1 MSPLLLAALAI
12 VVLVVLIV
20 RVKMHAF
27 PALMIVS
34 LGLGLAAGLPA
45 LAVIAAFQQG
55 VGSTLGFIAVVIGLG
70 TFVGGLLAESGG
82 GSVVA
87 RAAVN
92 AVGDRFLPW
101 AVAAVG
107 FVIGLPI
114 FFSVG
119 LVLLFPV
126 VVGLTATSGR
136 PLLTLALPLVAG
148 LSASHG
154 LVAPHPGPLV
164 AIERLG
170 ADTGLSIL
178 YGLIAGIP
186 AVVVAGPLFL
196 RALPASLLTRGVPLG
211 AQAPDNSTPV
221 DPPGVA
227 TTLAAVLLPIAL
239 MLGATIATT
248 LAGEAAVS
256 GTAGTLLATTAF
268 LGSPAAALLLGTV
281 VATYM
286 LGSRRGLDGA
296 QLLAIAERS
305 LWPIASVLLVV
316 GAGGGFGRV
325 LDQAGIGDAITDAVS
340 SLSLS
345 PLVFAWLVASLLRI
359 AVGSATVAIT
369 TAAAIVAPMLLTAP
383 DTNRELLVVALGAG
397 SLIAS
402 HVNDGGF
409 WLVKEYLGLDVP
421 TMLKTW
427 TVIETI
433 ISVVA
438 LGVVLV
444 LDTLL

>member
-1 MSPLLLAALAI
+1 MNSLLLAALAI

-20 RVKMHAF
+20 RVRMHAF

-45 LAVIAAFQQG
+45 PAVVAAFQQG

-82 GSVVA
+82 ASVVA

-186 AVVVAGPLFL
+186 AVVVAGPLLL
-196 RALPASLLTRGVPLG
+196 RLLPASVLARGVPLG
-211 AQAPDNSTPV
+211 AQATDNPTPA

-248 LAGEAAVS
+248 LAGEVAVS
-256 GTAGTLLATTAF
+256 GTAGTLLAATAF
-268 LGSPAAALLLGTV
+268 LGSPAVALLVGTV
-281 VATYM
+281 VATYV
-286 LGSRRGLDGA
+286 LGSRRGLDGG

-325 LDQAGIGDAITDAVS
+325 LDQAGLGDAITDAVS

-409 WLVKEYLGLDVP
+409 WMVKEYLGLDIP

-438 LGVVLV
+438 LAVVLV

>member
-1 MSPLLLAALAI
+1 MPLLLAAVAI
-12 VVLVVLIV
+12 LVLIVLVV

-34 LGLGLAAGLPA
+34 LGLGLAAGLDGA
-45 LAVIAAFQQG
+45 AVVTAFQQG
-55 VGSTLGFIAVVIGLG
+55 VGNTLGSIAVVIGLG
-70 TFVGGLLAESGG
+70 TFVGALLAESGG
-82 GSVVA
+82 ATAVG
-87 RAAVN
+87 RAAVA
-92 AVGDRFLPW
+92 AVGERSLPW
-101 AVAAVG
+101 AVAAIG
-107 FVIGLPI
+107 FLIGLPV
-114 FFSVG
+114 FFAVG

-126 VVGLTATSGR
+126 VVGLGATSGR
-136 PLLTLALPLVAG
+136 PMLTLLLPLVAG

-164 AIERLG
+164 AIARLE

-178 YGLIAGIP
+178 YGIAAGIP
-186 AVVVAGPLFL
+186 ACLVAGPLFV
-196 RALPASLLTRGVPLG
+196 RMLPPPMMRLGTPMVVP
-211 AQAPDNSTPV
+211 APPSDAAP
-221 DPPGVA
+221 PPGVA
-227 TTLAAVLLPIAL
+227 VTLATVLLPIAL
-239 MLGATIATT
+239 MLGATTVTAM
-248 LAGEAAVS
+248 AGRAPGGAAGPVL
-256 GTAGTLLATTAF
+256 GVVAF
-268 LGSPAAALLLGTV
+268 LGQPAVALLVGTLAATEIFGRRRGLTGAALLG
-281 VATYM
+281 
-286 LGSRRGLDGA
+286 
-296 QLLAIAERS
+296 IAERS
-305 LWPIASVLLVV
+305 LFPIASVLLIV

-325 LDQAGIGDAITDAVS
+325 LDQAGIGNAITSAVS

-345 PLVFAWLVASLLRI
+345 PIVFGWLVAALLRI

-369 TAAAIVAPMLLTAP
+369 TAAAIVAPLLLSAP
-383 DTNRELLVVALGAG
+383 ATNRELLVVALGAG

-438 LGVVLV
+438 LGVVLL
-444 LDTLL
+444 LDVAL

>member
-1 MSPLLLAALAI
+1 MTPLLLALAAI

-20 RVKMHAF
+20 RVRLHAF

-34 LGLGLAAGLPA
+34 LGLGLAAGLPPTE
-45 LAVIAAFQQG
+45 VVTAFQQG
-55 VGSTLGFIAVVIGLG
+55 VGGTLGFIAVVIGLG
-70 TFVGGLLAESGG
+70 TFVGALLAESGG
-82 GSVVA
+82 TVAVA
-87 RAAVN
+87 RAA
-92 AVGDRFLPW
+92 AGLVGERGLPW
-101 AVAAVG
+101 AVAGVG

-126 VVGLTATSGR
+126 VAGLVAATGR

-164 AIERLG
+164 AIQRLG

-178 YGLIAGIP
+178 YGIVASVP
-186 AVVVAGPLFL
+186 AVALAGPLFL
-196 RALPASLLTRGVPLG
+196 RALPA
-211 AQAPDNSTPV
+211 A
-221 DPPGVA
+221 
-227 TTLAAVLLPIAL
+227 TLARGHAIAPAAPTPAGATAPPPSVGVTLVTVLLPIAL
-239 MLGATIATT
+239 MLGSTLLLVTAGSTT
-248 LAGEAAVS
+248 APGAAARWIGFLGQPAVALL
-256 GTAGTLLATTAF
+256 AGTLLATWVF
-268 LGSPAAALLLGTV
+268 GV
-281 VATYM
+281 
-286 LGSRRGLDGA
+286 RRGLDGKA
-296 QLLAIAERS
+296 LLGIAERS
-305 LWPIASVLLVV
+305 LFPIASVLLVV

-325 LDQAGIGDAITDAVS
+325 LDQAGLGGAITGAVS
-340 SLSLS
+340 SLALS
-345 PLVFAWLVASLLRI
+345 PVVFGWLVAALLRV

-369 TAAAIVAPMLLTAP
+369 TAAAIVAPLVAASP
-383 DTNRELLVVALGAG
+383 GVNRELLVVALGAG

-421 TMLKTW
+421 TTLRTW
-427 TVIETI
+427 TVIETV

-438 LGVVLV
+438 LGVVLIMDQF
-444 LDTLL
+444 L

>member
-1 MSPLLLAALAI
+1 LTPLVLAAVAI
-12 VVLVVLIV
+12 LVLVVLVV

-34 LGLGLAAGLPA
+34 LALGLAAGIPPG
-45 LAVIAAFQQG
+45 AVATSFQQG

-70 TFVGGLLAESGG
+70 TFVGALLSESGG
-82 GSVVA
+82 AAVVA
-87 RAAVN
+87 RAAVA
-92 AVGDRFLPW
+92 AVGERSLPW

-107 FVIGLPI
+107 FVIALPI

-126 VVGLTATSGR
+126 VVGLAGASGR
-136 PLLTLALPLVAG
+136 PLLALALPLVAG

-170 ADTGLSIL
+170 ADTGLAIL
-178 YGLIAGIP
+178 FGIAAGVP
-186 AVVVAGPLFL
+186 ALVVAGPLFTRL
-196 RALPASLLTRGVPLG
+196 LPASVIARGTPLV
-211 AQAPDNSTPV
+211 AASDRHVVTNA
-221 DPPGVA
+221 PGVA
-227 TTLAAVLLPIAL
+227 ATLGTVLLPIVL
-239 MLGATIATT
+239 MLASTALGARAPQPQAEGS
-248 LAGEAAVS
+248 LASPVGWLLFAGQPAV
-256 GTAGTLLATTAF
+256 ALLIGTL
-268 LGSPAAALLLGTV
+268 
-281 VATYM
+281 VATEVF
-286 LGSRRGLDGA
+286 GRRRGLDGTR
-296 QLLAIAERS
+296 LLAIAERS
-305 LWPIASVLLVV
+305 LFPIASVLLIV

-325 LDQAGIGDAITDAVS
+325 LDEAGIGRAITSAVS

-345 PLVFAWLVASLLRI
+345 PLVFAWLVAAMLRV

-369 TAAAIVAPMLLTAP
+369 TAAAIVAPLVATTP
-383 DTNRELLVVALGAG
+383 DVSRELLVVSLGAG

-402 HVNDGGF
+402 HVNDSGF

-421 TMLKTW
+421 TTLKTW

-438 LGVVLV
+438 LGVVLLLDAV
-444 LDTLL
+444 L

>member
-1 MSPLLLAALAI
+1 MTPLLLAAAAI
-12 VVLVVLIV
+12 LLLIVLVA

-27 PALMIVS
+27 PALMMVS
-34 LGLGLAAGLPA
+34 LGLGLAAGLDGA
-45 LAVIAAFQQG
+45 QVVGAFQQG

-70 TFVGGLLAESGG
+70 TFVGALLAESGG
-82 GSVVA
+82 ATAVG
-87 RAAVN
+87 RAAVA
-92 AVGDRFLPW
+92 AVGERSLPW

-119 LVLLFPV
+119 LVLLFPI
-126 VVGLTATSGR
+126 VVGLGATSGR
-136 PLLTLALPLVAG
+136 PMLTLLLPLVAG

-164 AIERLG
+164 AIARLE
-170 ADTGLSIL
+170 ADTGRSIL
-178 YGLIAGIP
+178 YGIAAGVP
-186 AVVVAGPLFL
+186 AFMVAGPLFV
-196 RALPASLLTRGVPLG
+196 RMLPASILSRGTPLAVP
-211 AQAPDNSTPV
+211 APQADAAP
-221 DPPGVA
+221 PPGVA
-227 TTLAAVLLPIAL
+227 VTLATVLLPIAL
-239 MLGATIATT
+239 MLGATA
-248 LAGEAAVS
+248 L
-256 GTAGTLLATTAF
+256 TTASGDTSGGVISSMIL
-268 LGSPAAALLLGTV
+268 LGQPAVALLVGAL
-281 VATYM
+281 VATEIF
-286 LGSRRGLDGA
+286 GRRRGLTGT
-296 QLLAIAERS
+296 QLLGVAERS
-305 LWPIASVLLVV
+305 LFPIASVLLIV

-325 LDQAGIGDAITDAVS
+325 LDQAGIGNAITAAVS

-345 PLVFAWLVASLLRI
+345 PLVFGWLVAALLRI

-369 TAAAIVAPMLLTAP
+369 TAAAIVAPLLLSAP

-421 TMLKTW
+421 TTLRTW
-427 TVIETI
+427 TVMETI

-438 LGVVLV
+438 LGMVLMID
-444 LDTLL
+444 LAL

>member
-1 MSPLLLAALAI
+1 MLLALAALAI
-12 VVLVVLIV
+12 IALVTLIV
-20 RVKMHAF
+20 ALRMHAF

-34 LGLGLAAGLPA
+34 LALGLGAGLEPS
-45 LAVIAAFQQG
+45 AVVNAFQQG

-70 TFVGGLLAESGG
+70 TFVGALLAESGG
-82 GSVVA
+82 ASVVA
-87 RAAVN
+87 RAAVG
-92 AVGDRFLPW
+92 AVGERWLPW
-101 AVAAVG
+101 AVATVG

-114 FFSVG
+114 FFAVG

-126 VVGLTATSGR
+126 VVGLAAASGR
-136 PLLTLALPLVAG
+136 PLLALALPLVAG

-170 ADTGLSIL
+170 ADTGVSIL
-178 YGLIAGIP
+178 YGLIAGVP
-186 AVVVAGPLFL
+186 AFAVAGPLFL
-196 RALPASLLTRGVPLG
+196 RVVPQSLLARGVALG
-211 AQAPDNSTPV
+211 SASSAGAVANAPAV
-221 DPPGVA
+221 WA
-227 TTLAAVLLPIAL
+227 TLATVLLPIAL
-239 MLGATIATT
+239 MLISTVAATWVNGVDGS
-248 LAGEAAVS
+248 LAWAGRASWIVFLGNPSVS
-256 GTAGTLLATTAF
+256 LLVGTL
-268 LGSPAAALLLGTV
+268 
-281 VATYM
+281 VATYVF
-286 LGSRRGLDGA
+286 GTRRGLGGA
-296 QLLAIAERS
+296 QLLAIAERA
-305 LWPIASVLLVV
+305 LFPIASVLLVV

-325 LDQAGIGDAITDAVS
+325 LDQAGIGGAITAAVS

-345 PLVFAWLVASLLRI
+345 PLVFGWLVAALLRI

-369 TAAAIVAPMLLTAP
+369 TAAAIVAPLLSAAP

-427 TVIETI
+427 TVMETI

-438 LGVVLV
+438 LLVVLCLNVV
-444 LDTLL
+444 L

>member
-1 MSPLLLAALAI
+1 VTPLVLAAVAI
-12 VVLVVLIV
+12 LVLVVLVV

-34 LGLGLAAGLPA
+34 LALGLAAGIPPG
-45 LAVIAAFQQG
+45 AVATSFQQG

-70 TFVGGLLAESGG
+70 TFVGALLSESGG
-82 GSVVA
+82 AAVVA
-87 RAAVN
+87 RAAVA
-92 AVGDRFLPW
+92 AVGERSLPW

-107 FVIGLPI
+107 FVIALPI

-126 VVGLTATSGR
+126 VVGLAGASGR
-136 PLLTLALPLVAG
+136 PLLALALPLVAG

-170 ADTGLSIL
+170 ADTGLAIL
-178 YGLIAGIP
+178 FGIAAGVP
-186 AVVVAGPLFL
+186 ALVVAGPLFTRL
-196 RALPASLLTRGVPLG
+196 LPASVIARGTPLV
-211 AQAPDNSTPV
+211 AASDRHVTNA
-221 DPPGVA
+221 PGVA
-227 TTLAAVLLPIAL
+227 ATLGTVLLPIVL
-239 MLGATIATT
+239 MLASTALGARAPQPQAEGS
-248 LAGEAAVS
+248 LASPVGWLLFAGQPAV
-256 GTAGTLLATTAF
+256 ALLIGTL
-268 LGSPAAALLLGTV
+268 
-281 VATYM
+281 VATEVF
-286 LGSRRGLDGA
+286 GRRRGLDGTR
-296 QLLAIAERS
+296 LLAIAERS
-305 LWPIASVLLVV
+305 LFPIASVLLIV

-325 LDQAGIGDAITDAVS
+325 LDEAGIGRAITSAVS

-345 PLVFAWLVASLLRI
+345 PLVFAWLVAAMLRV

-369 TAAAIVAPMLLTAP
+369 TAAAIVAPLVATTP
-383 DTNRELLVVALGAG
+383 DVSRELLVVSLGAG

-402 HVNDGGF
+402 HVNDSGF

-421 TMLKTW
+421 TTLKTW

-438 LGVVLV
+438 LGVVLLLDAV
-444 LDTLL
+444 L

>member
-1 MSPLLLAALAI
+1 MSPLVLAALAI
-12 VVLVVLIV
+12 VVLVTLIV
-20 RVKMHAF
+20 RVRMHAF

-34 LGLGLAAGLPA
+34 LGLGLGAGLDST
-45 LAVIAAFQQG
+45 AVVTAFQQG
-55 VGSTLGFIAVVIGLG
+55 VGNTLGFIAVVIGLG
-70 TFVGGLLAESGG
+70 TFVGALLAESGG
-82 GSVVA
+82 ASVVA
-87 RAAVN
+87 RAAVG
-92 AVGDRFLPW
+92 AVGERWLPW
-101 AVAAVG
+101 AVATVG

-114 FFSVG
+114 FFAVG

-126 VVGLTATSGR
+126 VVGLATTAGR

-178 YGLIAGIP
+178 YGLVAGFP
-186 AVVVAGPLFL
+186 AFVIAGPLFA
-196 RALPASLLTRGVPLG
+196 RALPQSLLTRGVALTSTSS
-211 AQAPDNSTPV
+211 APAATNAPS
-221 DPPGVA
+221 VA
-227 TTLAAVLLPIAL
+227 TTLATVLLPIAL
-239 MLGATIATT
+239 MLGSTVVTT
-248 LAGEAAVS
+248 LARGGPMTGGAGSLRSCVVFLGYPAVS
-256 GTAGTLLATTAF
+256 LLIGTL
-268 LGSPAAALLLGTV
+268 
-281 VATYM
+281 VATYVF
-286 LGSRRGLDGA
+286 GTRRGLGGA
-296 QLLAIAERS
+296 QLLAIAERA
-305 LWPIASVLLVV
+305 LFPIASVLLIV

-325 LDQAGIGDAITDAVS
+325 LDEAGIGGAITAAVS

-345 PLVFAWLVASLLRI
+345 PLIFGWLVAALLRI

-369 TAAAIVAPMLLTAP
+369 TAAAIVAPLVVMAP

-402 HVNDGGF
+402 HVNDSGF
-409 WLVKEYLGLDVP
+409 WLVKEYFGLDVP

-427 TVIETI
+427 TVMETI
-433 ISVVA
+433 ISLVA

-444 LDTLL
+444 LDVVL

>member
-1 MSPLLLAALAI
+1 MTSLLLAAAAI
-12 VVLVVLIV
+12 VVLVALVV
-20 RVKMHAF
+20 RVRMHPF

-34 LGLGLAAGLPA
+34 LALGLAAGLDPA
-45 LAVIAAFQQG
+45 AVVSGFQQG

-70 TFVGGLLAESGG
+70 TFVGALLSESGG
-82 GSVVA
+82 AAVVA
-87 RAAVN
+87 RAAVGV
-92 AVGDRFLPW
+92 VGPRGLPW

-126 VVGLTATSGR
+126 VVGLAATAGR
-136 PLLTLALPLVAG
+136 PLLALALPLVAG

-178 YGLIAGIP
+178 YGLIAGVP
-186 AVVVAGPLFL
+186 AFALGGPLFVRL
-196 RALPASLLTRGVPLG
+196 LPARVLARGEPL
-211 AQAPDNSTPV
+211 ASASTSAEASN
-221 DPPGVA
+221 PPTVA
-227 TTLAAVLLPIAL
+227 ATLATVMLPIAL
-239 MLGATIATT
+239 MLGATV
-248 LAGEAAVS
+248 AGVAA
-256 GTAGTLLATTAF
+256 AGTDPPPAV
-268 LGSPAAALLLGTV
+268 AAALGVLAFVGAPAVSLLVGTL
-281 VATYM
+281 VAGYVF
-286 LGSRRGLDGA
+286 GSRRGLSGA
-296 QLLAIAERS
+296 ALLAIAERS
-305 LWPIASVLLVV
+305 LFPIASVLLIV

-325 LDQAGIGDAITDAVS
+325 LDQAGIGESITAAVS
-340 SLSLS
+340 SLALS
-345 PLVFAWLVASLLRI
+345 PLVFGWLVAALLRI

-369 TAAAIVAPMLLTAP
+369 TAAAIVAPISAASPGTSV
-383 DTNRELLVVALGAG
+383 ELLVVALGAG

-421 TMLKTW
+421 TTLRTW

-438 LGVVLV
+438 LGVVLL
-444 LDTLL
+444 LDLVV

>member
-1 MSPLLLAALAI
+1 MPLLLAAAAI
-12 VVLVVLIV
+12 VVLIVLIV
-20 RVKMHAF
+20 RVRLHAF

-34 LGLGLAAGLPA
+34 LGLGLAAGLPPSD
-45 LAVIAAFQQG
+45 VVTAFQQG
-55 VGSTLGFIAVVIGLG
+55 VGGTLGFIAVVIGLG
-70 TFVGGLLAESGG
+70 TFVGALLAESGG
-82 GSVVA
+82 TVGVA
-87 RAAVN
+87 RAA
-92 AVGDRFLPW
+92 AGLVGERGLPW
-101 AVAAVG
+101 AVAGVG

-126 VVGLTATSGR
+126 VAGLAATTGR

-178 YGLIAGIP
+178 FGVIAAVP
-186 AVVVAGPLFL
+186 AFVVAGPLFL
-196 RALPASLLTRGVPLG
+196 RAI
-211 AQAPDNSTPV
+211 
-221 DPPGVA
+221 PPS
-227 TTLAAVLLPIAL
+227 TLAKGQAIVPTAASTAGAPPPSVGVTLVTVLLPIAL
-239 MLGATIATT
+239 MLGSTLLLVASGGAWTSGATARWI
-248 LAGEAAVS
+248 GFFGQPAV
-256 GTAGTLLATTAF
+256 ALLIGTLLATWVF
-268 LGSPAAALLLGTV
+268 GV
-281 VATYM
+281 
-286 LGSRRGLDGA
+286 RRGLDGSA
-296 QLLAIAERS
+296 LLGIAERS
-305 LWPIASVLLVV
+305 LFPIAGVLLVV

-325 LDQAGIGDAITDAVS
+325 LDQAGIGAAITGAVS

-345 PLVFAWLVASLLRI
+345 PLVFGWLVAALLRV

-369 TAAAIVAPMLLTAP
+369 TAAAIVAPLVAASP
-383 DTNRELLVVALGAG
+383 GVNRELLVVALGAG

-421 TMLKTW
+421 TTLKTW

-438 LGVVLV
+438 LGVVLGMD
-444 LDTLL
+444 LFL